1 MQLPRRIEPE
11 VTTFLARFN
20 TAAVVDSFA
29 GRILALAVFQ
39 ATRVPANA
47 DVVRA
52 YAGVRY
58 VCLVFTSG
66 NILKTRTLGSQWQH
80 IIFTIM
86 CSYRTKQQF

>member
-1 MQLPRRIEPE
+1 M
-11 VTTFLARFN
+11 TTLLARLD

-39 ATRVPANA
+39 ATRVPAYAN
-47 DVVRA
+47 VVRA

-66 NILKTRTLGSQWQH
+66 HILKSRTLGGQWQH
-80 IIFTIM
+80 IIFAIM